1 MPLVPT
7 DAPMAITPPA
17 SMSGH
22 APVMLAEVLK
32 ALAPQPDQVVLDA
45 TFGGGGY
52 TRALLDTGLRQ
63 VLALDRDPDAV
74 ARGQAIVDRDPR
86 LRLIHARF
94 GELDR
99 VVADQGL
106 ESVDA
111 VVFDLGVSSFQLDQ
125 AERGFSFRYDAPL
138 DMRMDREGQTAAELI
153 AEIAEIDL
161 ARLLWNYG
169 DEREARRI
177 ARSVVAERQKAPIE
191 TTRQL
196 ADIVARA
203 KGPSRELIE
212 PATRT
217 FQALRIAVNDEL
229 AELRA
234 GLDAAERVLRPGGR
248 LVTVA
253 FHSGEDSI
261 VKDFVNERGGR
272 TRRANRHLPA
282 LPDEEPRWGWLID
295 RPLRPEAAETE
306 QNPRARSARLR
317 CAVRLGP
324 GVTYRGP
331 VRGLTDMMEGE
342 R

>member
-1 MPLVPT
+1 
-7 DAPMAITPPA
+7 MAITPPA